1 MDGAFK
7 TYTSLYHSLT
17 QADLDFLIF
26 VQRNKT
32 DSVLCNCQY
41 KNLKPPFDTLIC
53 RVKKAENPFAFSV
66 RDYSAFLSS
75 DLPVRMSLMINFNH
89 CFCLSC
95 LCTVLPCI
103 KFFHNGIIGSARDIR
118 QGFAPCFGCLI
129 KTFFECCDHF
139 VCFF

>member
-1 MDGAFK
+1 MTIPAEIRVSKGSSQLS
-7 TYTSLYHSLT
+7 SLQLAQNQDCFCDFGRKLVNLT

-32 DSVLCNCQY
+32 DSALCNCQY

-75 DLPVRMSLMINFNH
+75 DLPVRMSLMINFDH
-89 CFCLSC
+89 YSSVS
-95 LCTVLPCI
+95 VLAVSVP
-103 KFFHNGIIGSARDIR
+103 FFHASN
-118 QGFAPCFGCLI
+118 
-129 KTFFECCDHF
+129 FFITAS
-139 VCFF
+139 